1 MGQKKGLPEMGQKK
15 GISEMGQVW
24 SISEMG
30 QKKTI
35 SEMCRSRTFF
45 LRISPVKVIFL
56 EIVLFKLV
64 LNICFGNYAEYS
76 VKKFIDSTKIECRDV
91 AQD

>member
-1 MGQKKGLPEMGQKK
+1 MGQKKGIYEMGQKK

-35 SEMCRSRTFF
+35 SEMCQSRTFF

-56 EIVLFKLV
+56 EMVLFL
-64 LNICFGNYAEYS
+64 ISFEYL
-76 VKKFIDSTKIECRDV
+76 FC
-91 AQD
+91 